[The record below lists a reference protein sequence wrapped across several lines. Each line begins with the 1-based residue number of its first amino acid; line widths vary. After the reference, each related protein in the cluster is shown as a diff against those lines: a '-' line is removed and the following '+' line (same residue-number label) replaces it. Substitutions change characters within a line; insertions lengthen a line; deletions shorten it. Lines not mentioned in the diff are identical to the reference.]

1 MRVEM
6 VSGREYLKELIDRGE
21 SLQKPQYNANG
32 VHSALSLINVYPSDT
47 AIRDWKRDVQAFNNK
62 YLKSHFAFQL
72 ITQSLNTMGLSY
84 ITSTLRYLEN
94 VYNDYTFWDAFDR
107 QENVAIQIQ
116 AGKERAMY
124 DVFISHANADKI
136 EYVDKLK
143 QSLDRLKIKVFYDKD
158 TIGWGDNMKNKILEG
173 VQKAEFAIIVISEN
187 YFGREW
193 TEKELNEFL
202 NRQNASGQ
210 KIILPIVHNITIKQL
225 QDKYPAIANIQALD
239 SSKYS
244 CEQIAL
250 EFASQLINRLK
261 GNGEN

>member
-1 MRVEM
+1 MRVKM
-6 VSGREYLKELIDRGE
+6 ISAREYLKELIDRGE
-21 SLQKPQYNANG
+21 SLGKPQYDKMAI
-32 VHSALSLINVYPSDT
+32 HSALSLINVYPSDT
-47 AIRDWKRDVQAFNNK
+47 AIRDWMRDVQDFSHK
-62 YLKSHFAFQL
+62 YLKTHPIYQLLISAF
-72 ITQSLNTMGLSY
+72 NTALSNN
-84 ITSTLRYLEN
+84 ITSIMFYLEK
-94 VYNDYTFWDAFDR
+94 VYRDYDFWDSFEQQKGIKST
-107 QENVAIQIQ
+107 QE
-116 AGKERAMY
+116 KPRTAMY
-124 DVFISHANADKI
+124 DVFISHANADKT
-136 EYVDKLK
+136 EYVNELK
-143 QSLDRLKIKVFYDKD
+143 QALEKLRIKVFYDKD
-158 TIGWGDNMKNKILEG
+158 TIGWGDNWKNKILEG

-202 NRQNASGQ
+202 NRQNSSGQ

-225 QDKYPAIANIQALD
+225 QDKYPAISNIQVLD